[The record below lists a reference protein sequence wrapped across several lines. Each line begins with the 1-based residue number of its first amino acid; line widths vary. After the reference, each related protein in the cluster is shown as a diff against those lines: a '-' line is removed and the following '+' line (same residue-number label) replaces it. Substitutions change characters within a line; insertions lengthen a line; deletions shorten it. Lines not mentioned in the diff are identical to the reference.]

1 MEISVRKET
10 TMTSNMPAIRL
21 MTWNINKLSGQIQRG
36 PRSSA
41 AEIGVKRVIG
51 DFLAQDDSP
60 AIIVLQE
67 GCGADCDPS
76 GKFIEWLGSLDGCSV
91 FAGSEN
97 RYIRTVVLSRGVHAE
112 LAECNKDLSRAN
124 RYVALNI
131 DMGDKILHLL
141 ALHANANKDNG
152 EIADD
157 DIAARLCECGTWAD
171 DVALVLVGDANAAP
185 KYRERLKREWGLTDP
200 FAGKVTMPRYGS
212 SPDVIMGRGM
222 NIENAAVVKSSCS
235 DHRLLTCAVRL

>member
-1 MEISVRKET
+1 
-10 TMTSNMPAIRL
+10 MTSDIKL
-21 MTWNINKLSGQIQRG
+21 MTWNINKLSGQTQNGLRG
-36 PRSSA
+36 PG
-41 AEIGVKRVIG
+41 AEAGVKRVIG
-51 DFLAQDDSP
+51 DFLAQDDFP
-60 AIIVLQE
+60 AILVLQE
-67 GCGADCDPS
+67 VPGTGCDPA
-76 GKFIEWLGSLDGCSV
+76 GEFIEWLGSLDGCSV

-97 RYIRTVVLSRGVHAE
+97 RYIRTVVLSRGIHVD
-112 LAECNKDLSRAN
+112 LAECNEDLSRAN

-131 DMGDKILHLL
+131 GAGDKELRLL

-157 DIAARLCECGTWAD
+157 DIAARLCECGAWAD
-171 DVALVLVGDANAAP
+171 DVPLVLVGDTNAAP

-200 FAGKVTMPRYGS
+200 FAGKVTMPGYGS
-212 SPDVIMGRGM
+212 SPDVIMGRGV

>member
-1 MEISVRKET
+1 
-10 TMTSNMPAIRL
+10 MTSNMPAIRL
-21 MTWNINKLSGQIQRG
+21 MTWNINKLSGQIQRD

-41 AEIGVKRVIG
+41 AEIGVKRAIG

-67 GCGADCDPS
+67 GCGADCDPA

-157 DIAARLCECGTWAD
+157 DIAARLCECGIWAD

-185 KYRERLKREWGLTDP
+185 KYRERLKREWGAYRSFRGQSDDAPLWVVARCHYGTRHEYRECRSC
-200 FAGKVTMPRYGS
+200 KVKLQR
-212 SPDVIMGRGM
+212 SPSAYMRGEAL
-222 NIENAAVVKSSCS
+222 IDLHSSC
-235 DHRLLTCAVRL
+235 

>member
-1 MEISVRKET
+1 
-10 TMTSNMPAIRL
+10 MTSNMPAIRL

-131 DMGDKILHLL
+131 DMGDKMLHLL

>member
-1 MEISVRKET
+1 
-10 TMTSNMPAIRL
+10 MTSNMPAIRL

-67 GCGADCDPS
+67 GCGADCDSS

-112 LAECNKDLSRAN
+112 LADCNKDLSRAN

-171 DVALVLVGDANAAP
+171 DVALVLVGDANAVP

>member
-1 MEISVRKET
+1 MEISVRKEA

-21 MTWNINKLSGQIQRG
+21 MTWNINKLIGQIQRG

>member
-1 MEISVRKET
+1 
-10 TMTSNMPAIRL
+10 MTSNMPAIRL